1 MIKGTTDIDSIEMV
15 NFQFERIDKI
25 IEEYESKYSKI
36 ESDIRITIM
45 VIEPL
50 LKPNLKVVAHILKS
64 TKERRFTADVVS
76 NGVDLNSYID
86 LFNEYKDTLKHIQIT
101 VDSVKEIHDKRR
113 ISHDKRGSFEVI
125 MNNIK
130 LVTQNSIKS

>member
-50 LKPNLKVVAHILKS
+50 LKSNLKVVAHILKS
-64 TKERRFTADVVS
+64 TKER
-76 NGVDLNSYID
+76 
-86 LFNEYKDTLKHIQIT
+86 
-101 VDSVKEIHDKRR
+101 
-113 ISHDKRGSFEVI
+113 
-125 MNNIK
+125 
-130 LVTQNSIKS
+130 